1 MTESQH
7 QEIVDFCNQLPT
19 KRQQV
24 SDRELLDRCQ
34 EYLAALLDLSKNDA
48 LDPDPQPEQ
57 QPSQ

>member
-19 KRQQV
+19 KRQMV

-34 EYLAALLDLSKNDA
+34 EYLTALLELSKNDS

-57 QPSQ
+57 PSQ